1 MTARFSNQFQSY
13 LTEPLNIDATVI
25 NIPPEDVKRLPILND
40 TDWCP
45 LNINDPRGY
54 EEIVHVT
61 KVNADGSLTVKRAQE
76 GTEAKNFR
84 VESRVDIRLTAQS
97 IESFLGLYYGART
110 VPPSNAQTGAAY
122 LDISQKPNALKVLG
136 DNGWA
141 NAVSYS
147 LAGLRQQLFVPTEAT
162 KGPFTVPGGFTSG
175 FANVNG
181 LSVYA
186 GHGMT
191 IDAANASFKLDAE
204 VPAGTIIV
212 FQGYLANDAVDV
224 FTKAEINERL
234 SNLSTGDLKETDDRK
249 FMTADDRQS
258 IVNVNKRVDGLTT
271 NDVKETPDH
280 KYFPPNFN
288 ADDLPETDTHK
299 IMTDAERNK
308 IASLDNTYFRKSGGT
323 ITGDVV
329 VEGSTGTTYF
339 RLPDGAGTGYPTLRL
354 GYVKDENNY
363 FDFNFNGSSVNI
375 TIRKFGDVVKFYDD
389 GTTRFADAI
398 NIQGKT
404 YWQTDGNI
412 SGPRWYGGSLY
423 SHIENRF
430 NSCVTNSRQIGWT
443 SANTGGG
450 TLNGLPSGYFT
461 NGIRSEPNGTI
472 TIGGAQLQLYI
483 QSRGWFPLATW

>member
-25 NIPPEDVKRLPILND
+25 KIPPEDVKRLPILND
-40 TDWCP
+40 TDWFP
-45 LNINDPRGY
+45 LNISDPRGY

-61 KVNADGSLTVKRAQE
+61 KVNADGTLVVKRAQE

-191 IDAANASFKLDAE
+191 IDAANASFKLDNE

-224 FTKAEINERL
+224 FTKAEINERF
-234 SNLSTGDLKETDDRK
+234 SNLSTGQIKETDDRK
-249 FMTADDRQS
+249 FMTADERQS
-258 IVNVNKRVDGLTT
+258 IAKVVKRVDGLTT
-271 NDVKETPDH
+271 DNVPETPTH
-280 KYFPPNFN
+280 KYFPANFN
-288 ADDLPETDTHK
+288 ADDLSETDDRK
-299 IMTDAERNK
+299 FMTAAERDK
-308 IASLDNTYFRKSGGT
+308 IASIEKNYLPIDERDK
-323 ITGDVV
+323 IT
-329 VEGSTGTTYF
+329 
-339 RLPDGAGTGYPTLRL
+339 
-354 GYVKDENNY
+354 KQ
-363 FDFNFNGSSVNI
+363 I
-375 TIRKFGDVVKFYDD
+375 DD
-389 GTTRFADAI
+389 
-398 NIQGKT
+398 
-404 YWQTDGNI
+404 
-412 SGPRWYGGSLY
+412 
-423 SHIENRF
+423 RF
-430 NSCVTNSRQIGWT
+430 NACVTDFRIDGWAQVET
-443 SANTGGG
+443 SGDGFRT
-450 TLNGLPSGYFT
+450 LPSGYFMHGFLGAT
-461 NGIRSEPNGTI
+461 GTKLVI
-472 TIGGAQLQLYI
+472 SGVQPQLYI
-483 QSRGWFPLATW
+483 KNRGWVPLGAW

>member
-25 NIPPEDVKRLPILND
+25 KIPPEDVKRLPILND

-61 KVNADGSLTVKRAQE
+61 KVNVDGSLTVKRAQE

-110 VPPSNAQTGAAY
+110 VPPSNAQIGAAY

-136 DNGWA
+136 ENGWA

-181 LSVYA
+181 LSVYE

-191 IDAANASFKLDAE
+191 IDAGNASFKLDNE

-224 FTKAEINERL
+224 FTKAEINERF
-234 SNLSTGDLKETDDRK
+234 SNLSTSDLKETDDRK
-249 FMTADDRQS
+249 FMTAKDRQS
-258 IVNVNKRVDGLTT
+258 IDNVVKRVDGLTT
-271 NDVKETPDH
+271 DNVPETPTH
-280 KYFPPNFN
+280 KYFPPDFN
-288 ADDLPETDTHK
+288 ADSLAETPNHK
-299 IMTDAERNK
+299 VMTAGEREK
-308 IASLDNTYFRKSGGT
+308 IAGLD
-323 ITGDVV
+323 
-329 VEGSTGTTYF
+329 
-339 RLPDGAGTGYPTLRL
+339 
-354 GYVKDENNY
+354 
-363 FDFNFNGSSVNI
+363 
-375 TIRKFGDVVKFYDD
+375 
-389 GTTRFADAI
+389 
-398 NIQGKT
+398 Q
-404 YWQTDGNI
+404 Q
-412 SGPRWYGGSLY
+412 
-423 SHIENRF
+423 IEDRCLAVQNA
-430 NSCVTNSRQIGWT
+430 CVTNSRIGGWVDIRIT
-443 SANTGGG
+443 SDAWVEV
-450 TLNGLPSGYFT
+450 PVGYFVT
-461 NGIRSEPNGTI
+461 CGYYDGYV
-472 TIGGAQLQLYI
+472 GGPLHLGGRQPQLKI
-483 QSRGWFPLATW
+483 VNRGWFPLGTKLQ

>member
-61 KVNADGSLTVKRAQE
+61 KVNVDGSLTVKRAQE

-191 IDAANASFKLDAE
+191 IDAANASFKLDNE

-224 FTKAEINERL
+224 FTKAEINNRFAELSANDVKETDDRIYMTPNERTKITDIDNRL
-234 SNLSTGDLKETDDRK
+234 SNFNADNLTETAAHKVMTADERQSIAKVVKRVDGLTTDNVPETPTHKYFPANFNADDLSETDDRK
-249 FMTADDRQS
+249 FMTA
-258 IVNVNKRVDGLTT
+258 
-271 NDVKETPDH
+271 
-280 KYFPPNFN
+280 
-288 ADDLPETDTHK
+288 
-299 IMTDAERNK
+299 AERDK
-308 IASLDNTYFRKSGGT
+308 IASIEKNYLPIDERDK
-323 ITGDVV
+323 ITKQIDD
-329 VEGSTGTTYF
+329 
-339 RLPDGAGTGYPTLRL
+339 R
-354 GYVKDENNY
+354 
-363 FDFNFNGSSVNI
+363 FNACV
-375 TIRKFGDVVKFYDD
+375 TD
-389 GTTRFADAI
+389 TRFASYGEFAF
-398 NIQGKT
+398 NPAEGGK
-404 YWQTDGNI
+404 
-412 SGPRWYGGSLY
+412 
-423 SHIENRF
+423 
-430 NSCVTNSRQIGWT
+430 
-443 SANTGGG
+443 SAFDNPV
-450 TLNGLPSGYFT
+450 PSGFVLT
-461 NGIRSEPNGTI
+461 GLWKMNAAWEVISFRQPQVCIKN
-472 TIGGAQLQLYI
+472 
-483 QSRGWFPLATW
+483 RGWFALGTW

>member
-25 NIPPEDVKRLPILND
+25 KIPPGDVKGLPILND
-40 TDWCP
+40 TDWFP
-45 LNINDPRGY
+45 LNISDPRGF

-61 KVNADGSLTVKRAQE
+61 KVNADGTLVVKRAQE

-136 DNGWA
+136 ENGWA

-191 IDAANASFKLDAE
+191 IDAANASFKLDNE

-224 FTKAEINERL
+224 FTKAEINNRFAEL
-234 SNLSTGDLKETDDRK
+234 SANDVKETDDRIYMTPNERTK
-249 FMTADDRQS
+249 ITDIDNRLSNFNADNLTETAAHKVMTADERQS
-258 IVNVNKRVDGLTT
+258 IAKVVKRVDGLTT
-271 NDVKETPDH
+271 DNVPETQTH
-280 KYFPPNFN
+280 KYFPADFN
-288 ADDLPETDTHK
+288 ADDLPETDEHK
-299 IMTDAERNK
+299 VMTAAEREK
-308 IASLDNTYFRKSGGT
+308 IAGLDQQIEDSCAAVQNACVTDSQMVGWVD
-323 ITGDVV
+323 IPIETG
-329 VEGSTGTTYF
+329 
-339 RLPDGAGTGYPTLRL
+339 RPTDMTS
-354 GYVKDENNY
+354 GYVVTAVIKEDS
-363 FDFNFNGSSVNI
+363 G
-375 TIRKFGDVVKFYDD
+375 R
-389 GTTRFADAI
+389 TRI
-398 NIQGKT
+398 CG
-404 YWQTDGNI
+404 
-412 SGPRWYGGSLY
+412 
-423 SHIENRF
+423 
-430 NSCVTNSRQIGWT
+430 RQPQLKI
-443 SANTGGG
+443 AN
-450 TLNGLPSGYFT
+450 
-461 NGIRSEPNGTI
+461 
-472 TIGGAQLQLYI
+472 
-483 QSRGWFPLATW
+483 RGWFALGTW

>member
-25 NIPPEDVKRLPILND
+25 KIPPEDVKGLPILND
-40 TDWCP
+40 TDWFP
-45 LNINDPRGY
+45 LNISDPRGF

-61 KVNADGSLTVKRAQE
+61 KVNADGTLVVKRAQE
-76 GTEAKNFR
+76 GTGAKNFR

-191 IDAANASFKLDAE
+191 IDAANASFKLDNE

-224 FTKAEINERL
+224 FTKAEINERF
-234 SNLSTGDLKETDDRK
+234 SNLSTSDLKETDDRK
-249 FMTADDRQS
+249 FLTADERKS
-258 IVNVNKRVDGLTT
+258 ITDVVKRVDGLTT
-271 NDVKETPDH
+271 DNVPETPDH
-280 KYFPPNFN
+280 KYFPPDFN
-288 ADDLPETDTHK
+288 ADSLAETPNHKVMTADERVKLASINDNYLPITEKEK
-299 IMTDAERNK
+299 INK
-308 IASLDNTYFRKSGGT
+308 T
-323 ITGDVV
+323 INDM
-329 VEGSTGTTYF
+329 YN
-339 RLPDGAGTGYPTLRL
+339 A
-354 GYVKDENNY
+354 
-363 FDFNFNGSSVNI
+363 SVNACV
-375 TIRKFGDVVKFYDD
+375 TDSRVV
-389 GTTRFADAI
+389 GWVELA
-398 NIQGKT
+398 
-404 YWQTDGNI
+404 
-412 SGPRWYGGSLY
+412 SSLY
-423 SHIENRF
+423 AWVH
-430 NSCVTNSRQIGWT
+430 
-443 SANTGGG
+443 
-450 TLNGLPSGYFT
+450 LPSGYFAT
-461 NGIRSEPNGTI
+461 SYYQTDTPTCHS
-472 TIGGAQLQLYI
+472 GGRQPQLFI
-483 QSRGWFPLATW
+483 ANRGWFALGGW

>member
-25 NIPPEDVKRLPILND
+25 KIPPEDVKRLPILND

-249 FMTADDRQS
+249 FMTAAERKS
-258 IVNVNKRVDGLTT
+258 ITDVNNRLDGLTT
-271 NDVKETPDH
+271 DNVPETPTH
-280 KYFPPNFN
+280 KYFPPDFN
-288 ADDLPETDTHK
+288 ADNLPETDTRK
-299 IMTDAERNK
+299 FMTAAERAK
-308 IASLDNTYFRKSGGT
+308 IAAIEKNYLPIGERDKISKQ
-323 ITGDVV
+323 IDV
-329 VEGSTGTTYF
+329 
-339 RLPDGAGTGYPTLRL
+339 
-354 GYVKDENNY
+354 
-363 FDFNFNGSSVNI
+363 
-375 TIRKFGDVVKFYDD
+375 
-389 GTTRFADAI
+389 
-398 NIQGKT
+398 
-404 YWQTDGNI
+404 
-412 SGPRWYGGSLY
+412 
-423 SHIENRF
+423 RF
-430 NSCVTNSRQIGWT
+430 NACVTDTRVFGYGEFAFT
-443 SANTGGG
+443 PGEGGKSAFDNPV
-450 TLNGLPSGYFT
+450 PSGYVMT
-461 NGIRSEPNGTI
+461 GLWKINSQWEVISYSQP
-472 TIGGAQLQLYI
+472 QVYI
-483 QSRGWFPLATW
+483 ANRGWFALGGW

>member
-84 VESRVDIRLTAQS
+84 MESRVDIRLTAQS
-97 IESFLGLYYGART
+97 IESFLGLYYGSRT

-122 LDISQKPNALKVLG
+122 LDISKKPNVLKVLG
-136 DNGWA
+136 ENGWA
-141 NAVSYS
+141 DAVSYS
-147 LAGLRQQLFVPTEAT
+147 LAGLRQQLFVPTETT
-162 KGPFTVPGGFTSG
+162 KGPFTVQGGFTNG

-181 LSVYA
+181 LSVYD

-191 IDAANASFKLDAE
+191 IDAANASFKLDNE

-224 FTKAEINERL
+224 FTKAEINERF
-234 SNLSTGDLKETDDRK
+234 SNLSTGQIKETDDRK
-249 FMTADDRQS
+249 FMTADERDKLATVDDRFNGLTAGQIKETDDRKFMTADERQS
-258 IVNVNKRVDGLTT
+258 IAKVVKHVDGLTT

-288 ADDLPETDTHK
+288 ADSLPETKDHK
-299 IMTDAERNK
+299 VMTAAEREKLAN
-308 IASLDNTYFRKSGGT
+308 INALAAAIWNTGTDETEALISPAKLRDAVNARFGG
-323 ITGDVV
+323 DL
-329 VEGSTGTTYF
+329 STGWARMPNGLLLQWGHLMSDTGSQGWAVFPTAF
-339 RLPDGAGTGYPTLRL
+339 TKQCIFLPTMSA
-354 GYVKDENNY
+354 E
-363 FDFNFNGSSVNI
+363 
-375 TIRKFGDVVKFYDD
+375 
-389 GTTRFADAI
+389 
-398 NIQGKT
+398 
-404 YWQTDGNI
+404 WI
-412 SGPRWYGGSLY
+412 SGVFAPIVFAW
-423 SHIENRF
+423 SHLNDNLDGRSF
-430 NSCVTNSRQIGWT
+430 YCRQI
-443 SANTGGG
+443 
-450 TLNGLPSGYFT
+450 NGNSGV
-461 NGIRSEPNGTI
+461 SELKTWQVDWLA
-472 TIGGAQLQLYI
+472 IGY
-483 QSRGWFPLATW
+483 

>member
-25 NIPPEDVKRLPILND
+25 KIPPEDVKRLPILND
-40 TDWCP
+40 TDWFP
-45 LNINDPRGY
+45 LNISDPRGF

-61 KVNADGSLTVKRAQE
+61 KVNADGILVVKRAQE
-76 GTEAKNFR
+76 GMEAKNFR

-136 DNGWA
+136 ENGWA

-191 IDAANASFKLDAE
+191 IDAGNASFKLDNE

-224 FTKAEINERL
+224 FTKAEINERF
-234 SNLSTGDLKETDDRK
+234 SNLSTSDLKETDDRK
-249 FMTADDRQS
+249 FMTAEERKS
-258 IVNVNKRVDGLTT
+258 ITDVVKRVDGLTT
-271 NDVKETPDH
+271 DNVPETPDH
-280 KYFPPNFN
+280 KYFPKNFN
-288 ADDLPETDTHK
+288 ADNLVETDAHK
-299 IMTDAERNK
+299 VMTADERVKLASINDNYLPITEKEKINK
-308 IASLDNTYFRKSGGT
+308 T
-323 ITGDVV
+323 IND
-329 VEGSTGTTYF
+329 
-339 RLPDGAGTGYPTLRL
+339 
-354 GYVKDENNY
+354 
-363 FDFNFNGSSVNI
+363 
-375 TIRKFGDVVKFYDD
+375 
-389 GTTRFADAI
+389 
-398 NIQGKT
+398 
-404 YWQTDGNI
+404 
-412 SGPRWYGGSLY
+412 
-423 SHIENRF
+423 RF
-430 NSCVTNSRQIGWT
+430 NACVTNSRGVGWADVKVT
-443 SANTGGG
+443 VNAWADMPN
-450 TLNGLPSGYFT
+450 GYFVT
-461 NGIRSEPNGTI
+461 CAYYEGGVGGQMH
-472 TIGGAQLQLYI
+472 IGGRQPQLFI
-483 QSRGWFPLATW
+483 ANRGWFALGEW

>member
-25 NIPPEDVKRLPILND
+25 KIPPEDVKGLPILND
-40 TDWCP
+40 TDWFP
-45 LNINDPRGY
+45 LNISDPRGF

-61 KVNADGSLTVKRAQE
+61 KVNADGTLVVKRAQE

-191 IDAANASFKLDAE
+191 IDAANASFKLDNE

-224 FTKAEINERL
+224 FTKAEINNRFAEL
-234 SNLSTGDLKETDDRK
+234 SANDVKETDDRIY
-249 FMTADDRQS
+249 MTPNERTKITDIDNRLS
-258 IVNVNKRVDGLTT
+258 
-271 NDVKETPDH
+271 
-280 KYFPPNFN
+280 NFN
-288 ADDLPETDTHK
+288 ADNLTETAAHK
-299 IMTDAERNK
+299 VMTADEREK
-308 IASLDNTYFRKSGGT
+308 IAGLDGHYLSKSGGT
-323 ITGDVV
+323 VNGDVTINDATGISYATLPNPAG
-329 VEGSTGTTYF
+329 EGNPTIRLGYTKKSKNFADLAFVGSSFNIYLQKFGDIARFKDDGTTYF
-339 RLPDGAGTGYPTLRL
+339 ANSLVLQGKSWWQPDGNMGGTCWTGGNL
-354 GYVKDENNY
+354 
-363 FDFNFNGSSVNI
+363 
-375 TIRKFGDVVKFYDD
+375 
-389 GTTRFADAI
+389 AD
-398 NIQGKT
+398 
-404 YWQTDGNI
+404 
-412 SGPRWYGGSLY
+412 
-423 SHIENRF
+423 HIENRGKTYQ
-430 NSCVTNSRQIGWT
+430 NACVTNSRVVGWVELA
-443 SANTGGG
+443 SSLYAWAH
-450 TLNGLPSGYFT
+450 LPSGYFAT
-461 NGIRSEPNGTI
+461 SYYQTDTPTCHF
-472 TIGGAQLQLYI
+472 GGRQPQLFI
-483 QSRGWFPLATW
+483 ANRGWFALGEW

>member
-25 NIPPEDVKRLPILND
+25 KIPPEDVKRLPILND
-40 TDWCP
+40 TDWFP
-45 LNINDPRGY
+45 LNISDPRGY

-61 KVNADGSLTVKRAQE
+61 KVNVDGNLTVKRAQE

-191 IDAANASFKLDAE
+191 IDAANASFKLDNE

-224 FTKAEINERL
+224 FTKAEINERF
-234 SNLSTGDLKETDDRK
+234 SNLSTSDLKETDDRK
-249 FMTADDRQS
+249 FLTADERKS
-258 IVNVNKRVDGLTT
+258 ITDVVKRVDGLTT
-271 NDVKETPDH
+271 DNVPETPDH
-280 KYFPPNFN
+280 KYFPPDFN
-288 ADDLPETDTHK
+288 ADSLAETPNHKVMTADERVKLASINDNYLPITEKEK
-299 IMTDAERNK
+299 INK
-308 IASLDNTYFRKSGGT
+308 T
-323 ITGDVV
+323 INDM
-329 VEGSTGTTYF
+329 YN
-339 RLPDGAGTGYPTLRL
+339 A
-354 GYVKDENNY
+354 
-363 FDFNFNGSSVNI
+363 SVNACV
-375 TIRKFGDVVKFYDD
+375 TDSRVV
-389 GTTRFADAI
+389 GWVELA
-398 NIQGKT
+398 
-404 YWQTDGNI
+404 
-412 SGPRWYGGSLY
+412 SSLY
-423 SHIENRF
+423 AWVH
-430 NSCVTNSRQIGWT
+430 
-443 SANTGGG
+443 
-450 TLNGLPSGYFT
+450 LPSGYFAT
-461 NGIRSEPNGTI
+461 SYYQTDTPTCHS
-472 TIGGAQLQLYI
+472 GGRQPQLFI
-483 QSRGWFPLATW
+483 ANRGWFALGGW

>member
-25 NIPPEDVKRLPILND
+25 KIPPEDVKGLPILND
-40 TDWCP
+40 TDWFP
-45 LNINDPRGY
+45 LNVSDPRGF

-61 KVNADGSLTVKRAQE
+61 KVNADGTLVVKRAQE
-76 GTEAKNFR
+76 GTGAKNFR

-136 DNGWA
+136 ENGWA

-191 IDAANASFKLDAE
+191 IDAANASFKLDEE

-224 FTKAEINERL
+224 FTKAEINNRFAEL
-234 SNLSTGDLKETDDRK
+234 SANDVKETDDRIY
-249 FMTADDRQS
+249 MTPNERTKITDIDNRLS
-258 IVNVNKRVDGLTT
+258 
-271 NDVKETPDH
+271 
-280 KYFPPNFN
+280 NFN
-288 ADDLPETDTHK
+288 ADNLTETAAHK
-299 IMTDAERNK
+299 VMTADEREK
-308 IASLDNTYFRKSGGT
+308 IANLDDHYLSKSGGT
-323 ITGDVV
+323 VNGDVTINNAS
-329 VEGSTGTTYF
+329 GTNIAKFNDDGTTYF
-339 RLPDGAGTGYPTLRL
+339 ANTLNLQGKSWWQPDGNMGGTCWTGGNL
-354 GYVKDENNY
+354 
-363 FDFNFNGSSVNI
+363 
-375 TIRKFGDVVKFYDD
+375 
-389 GTTRFADAI
+389 ADHI
-398 NIQGKT
+398 KNRGQT
-404 YWQTDGNI
+404 YQNA
-412 SGPRWYGGSLY
+412 
-423 SHIENRF
+423 
-430 NSCVTNSRQIGWT
+430 CVTNSRVVGW
-443 SANTGGG
+443 SELASS
-450 TLNGLPSGYFT
+450 LYAWVHLPSGYFAT
-461 NGIRSEPNGTI
+461 SYYQTDTPTCHF
-472 TIGGAQLQLYI
+472 GGRQPQLFI
-483 QSRGWFPLATW
+483 ANRGWFALGEW

>member
-61 KVNADGSLTVKRAQE
+61 KVNVDGSLTVKRAQE

-136 DNGWA
+136 ENGWA

-181 LSVYA
+181 LSVYD

-191 IDAANASFKLDAE
+191 IDAANASFKLDNE

-224 FTKAEINERL
+224 FTKAEINNRFSELSANDVKETDDRIYMTPNERAKITDIDNRL
-234 SNLSTGDLKETDDRK
+234 SNFNADNLTETAAHKVMTADERQSIAKVVKRVDGLTTDNVPETPTHKYFPANFNADDLSETDDRK
-249 FMTADDRQS
+249 FMTA
-258 IVNVNKRVDGLTT
+258 
-271 NDVKETPDH
+271 
-280 KYFPPNFN
+280 
-288 ADDLPETDTHK
+288 
-299 IMTDAERNK
+299 AERDK
-308 IASLDNTYFRKSGGT
+308 IASIEKNYLPIDERDK
-323 ITGDVV
+323 IT
-329 VEGSTGTTYF
+329 
-339 RLPDGAGTGYPTLRL
+339 
-354 GYVKDENNY
+354 KQ
-363 FDFNFNGSSVNI
+363 I
-375 TIRKFGDVVKFYDD
+375 DD
-389 GTTRFADAI
+389 
-398 NIQGKT
+398 
-404 YWQTDGNI
+404 
-412 SGPRWYGGSLY
+412 
-423 SHIENRF
+423 RF
-430 NSCVTNSRQIGWT
+430 NACVIDTRQTGWACANS
-443 SANTGGG
+443 GGG

-461 NGIRSEPNGTI
+461 NGIKGEPNGTT
-472 TIGGAQLQLYI
+472 TIGGAQLQI
-483 QSRGWFPLATW
+483 KVPNRGWCPMAWW

>member
-13 LTEPLNIDATVI
+13 LTEPLNINATTI
-25 NIPPEDVKRLPILND
+25 KIPPEDINRLPSLTD

-45 LNINDPRGY
+45 LNINDPRGF

-61 KVNADGSLTVKRAQE
+61 KVNADGSLVVKRAQE

-136 DNGWA
+136 ENGWA
-141 NAVSYS
+141 DAVSYS

-191 IDAANASFKLDAE
+191 IDAANASFKLDEE

-224 FTKAEINERL
+224 FTKAEINERF
-234 SNLSTGDLKETDDRK
+234 SNLSTGDLKETDTRK
-249 FMTADDRQS
+249 FMTPGERAKIAGIDNRFNS
-258 IVNVNKRVDGLTT
+258 LTT
-271 NDVKETPDH
+271 DNVQETPTH
-280 KYFPPNFN
+280 KYFPPSFN
-288 ADDLPETDTHK
+288 ADSLAETDNHK
-299 IMTDAERNK
+299 VMTTAERNK
-308 IASLDNTYFRKSGGT
+308 IAGIDKQIEDRC
-323 ITGDVV
+323 
-329 VEGSTGTTYF
+329 TTVQN
-339 RLPDGAGTGYPTLRL
+339 A
-354 GYVKDENNY
+354 
-363 FDFNFNGSSVNI
+363 
-375 TIRKFGDVVKFYDD
+375 
-389 GTTRFADAI
+389 
-398 NIQGKT
+398 
-404 YWQTDGNI
+404 
-412 SGPRWYGGSLY
+412 
-423 SHIENRF
+423 
-430 NSCVTNSRQIGWT
+430 CVTDSRVVGWVEFM
-443 SANTGGG
+443 TGLY
-450 TLNGLPSGYFT
+450 TWVHLPSGYFVT
-461 NGIRSEPNGTI
+461 SLYQTDTQIYHF
-472 TIGGAQLQLYI
+472 GGRQPQLFI
-483 QSRGWFPLATW
+483 ANRGWFALGEW